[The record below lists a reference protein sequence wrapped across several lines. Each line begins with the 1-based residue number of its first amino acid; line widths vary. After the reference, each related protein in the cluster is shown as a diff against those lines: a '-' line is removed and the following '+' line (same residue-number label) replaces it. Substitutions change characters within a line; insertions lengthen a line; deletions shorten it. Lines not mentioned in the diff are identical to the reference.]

1 VLGLARQRLDAA
13 GGRLGRALLAN
24 TMAHR
29 QAYDRLAGRVSDRP
43 LRQHILRQREAV
55 ARHGSQIQRC
65 VRRVV
70 ADKRQTLEG
79 CGKLMGSLSYLSV
92 LQRGFALVRDEAG
105 KPLRAAAAT
114 RPGQAVAIEFHDGK
128 VAR

>member
-1 VLGLARQRLDAA
+1 VEERRGRLKAAARGLPRPEDVLGLARQRLDAA

-55 ARHGSQIQRC
+55 ARHGGQIRRC

-70 ADKRQTLEG
+70 AEQGGRLW
-79 CGKLMGSLSYLSV
+79 
-92 LQRGFALVRDEAG
+92 
-105 KPLRAAAAT
+105 RAAAS
-114 RPGQAVAIEFHDGK
+114 
-128 VAR
+128 